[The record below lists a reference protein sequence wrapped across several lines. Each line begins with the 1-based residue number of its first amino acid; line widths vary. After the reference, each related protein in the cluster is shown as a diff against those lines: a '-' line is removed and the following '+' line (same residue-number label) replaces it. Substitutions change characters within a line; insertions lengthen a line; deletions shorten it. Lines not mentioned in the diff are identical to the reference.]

1 MYYVCILLPLVAM
14 VCQWRG
20 YLFLWI
26 SLTPGLAGYHCAPPL
41 LPTHP
46 SYHSHLYEHSEGI
59 QYTVYDVGFIVAKQ
73 ESNTGIILYIF
84 HK

>member
-1 MYYVCILLPLVAM
+1 MYFVPLVAM
-14 VCQWRG
+14 VHQWRG

-26 SLTPGLAGYHCAPPL
+26 SLTLGLAGYDCAPPL

-46 SYHSHLYEHSEGI
+46 SYRSYLYEHSEGM